1 MRESK
6 GDKHIEE
13 RPPLEDEDPLDS
25 KYMKTLAE
33 DADHE
38 GILQFAVLEAKE
50 LPALD
55 RGGTSDPYFI
65 IKYGK
70 ALPKSTVR

>member
-1 MRESK
+1 
-6 GDKHIEE
+6 
-13 RPPLEDEDPLDS
+13 
-25 KYMKTLAE
+25 MKTLAE